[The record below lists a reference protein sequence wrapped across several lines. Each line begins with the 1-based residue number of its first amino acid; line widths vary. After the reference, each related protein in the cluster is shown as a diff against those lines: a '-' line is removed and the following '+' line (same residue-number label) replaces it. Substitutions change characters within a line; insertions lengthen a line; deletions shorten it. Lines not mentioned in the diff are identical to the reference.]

1 MIQRKKIQV
10 LEAIKAAKEF
20 DVFPKIEDDFKEQ
33 SSTRGT
39 GNSIA
44 SNQSQI
50 TLTNYQ
56 NNFSSFHNHI
66 WNHSGA
72 GSF

>member
-20 DVFPKIEDDFKEQ
+20 DVFPKIEDDYTEQ

-39 GNSIA
+39 GNSIV
-44 SNQSQI
+44 SIRLKSI
-50 TLTNYQ
+50 FLNYQ
-56 NNFSSFHNHI
+56 NYFSSFHNHI
-66 WNHSGA
+66 WNHNGA